1 LVDEIYLGLSYDVR
15 FSRSALALGD
25 DIVSINSFSK
35 YFAMTGWRLGW
46 LVLPQPLVP
55 AVERLAQNLYIC
67 ASTLAQHAALAG
79 FEPQTL
85 AECERRRG
93 EFQRRRDAV
102 VGGLQRIGLP
112 VPVEPDGAFYAW
124 TDATGTGLGSWDLS
138 HQLLHRAQVALTPG
152 RDFGPAAAE
161 RYLRLSFASS
171 MSEIAEALS
180 RIDAVLQAGM
190 RATVPSGAGHGS
202 AP

>member
-1 LVDEIYLGLSYDVR
+1 MS
-15 FSRSALALGD
+15 SPKASALRD
-25 DIVSINSFSK
+25 
-35 YFAMTGWRLGW
+35 
-46 LVLPQPLVP
+46 
-55 AVERLAQNLYIC
+55 AVERLQQNLYIC

-124 TDATGTGLGSWDLS
+124 ADATATGLGSWDLC
-138 HQLLHRAQVALTPG
+138 HHLLHRAQVALTPG

-171 MSEIAEALS
+171 MNEIAEALL
-180 RIDAVLQAGM
+180 RIDAVLQAGLLP
-190 RATVPSGAGHGS
+190 AVPSGVGRDMHHPDFERAS
-202 AP
+202 AEPAPSGP